1 MAAAEAAERL
11 GWSTIWVTDH
21 VIVDSRAATE
31 YGRVYEALTTLAYV
45 AGRTERVRLG
55 TSVIVVPQRNAVL
68 LAKELSTLDDL
79 SGGRLIVGVGLG
91 WNRVEFQNLGAAE
104 RFKKR
109 GAYLEETI
117 RLWRHLW
124 SGATEPFEGD
134 FHQLHDFV
142 FGPLPVQRASLPIW
156 IGGRSEQAL
165 ERTGRLADGY
175 QASQADPVAFSE
187 RIPVIRS
194 AADAAGRPPPA
205 LAARV
210 RVHFGSL
217 ESAPALRFGPQVSA
231 GYTMAGSP
239 DALQEEVRRWAA
251 LGLEELG
258 LAFDAIA
265 PDEVVAAAERFDR
278 EVVAPFRA

>member
-68 LAKELSTLDDL
+68 LAKELATLDDL
-79 SGGRLIVGVGLG
+79 SGGRLIIGVGLG
-91 WNRVEFQNLGAAE
+91 WNQVEFQNMGAGD
-104 RFKKR
+104 RFKRR

-124 SGATEPFEGD
+124 SGATDPFEGN

-142 FGPLPVQRASLPIW
+142 FGPLPLQRASLPIW

-175 QASQADPVAFSE
+175 QASQAGPVEFAE

-194 AADAAGRPPPA
+194 AAETAERPLPA

-239 DALQEEVRRWAA
+239 DALQEEVRQWAA
-251 LGLEELG
+251 LGVQELA
-258 LAFDAIA
+258 LAFDAIE
-265 PDEVVAAAERFDR
+265 PGEVVAAAERFER
-278 EVVAPFRA
+278 EVVASLRP